1 MESTIISILIAVAI
15 VIFQGYSDKKKKE
28 RKRAETAGENYPE
41 EEKLS
46 LTSLFKEI
54 MKDEIPSFKKA
65 EYQDP
70 YESIMEESVEY
81 PVANEAVAEVVI
93 PHAPP
98 VYISEEIKEY
108 KYSESAIE
116 DEGSY
121 SLYESVVPEDIYDSK
136 EISEHSYN
144 EESARKSNLF
154 ENGFDPRL
162 FIIYSEL
169 AAPKYRD

>member
-28 RKRAETAGENYPE
+28 RKRAASAGESSVK

-46 LTSLFKEI
+46 ISSLFEEI
-54 MKDEIPSFKKA
+54 MRDEIPSFKKT

-70 YESIMEESVEY
+70 YESIMEESIEY
-81 PVANEAVAEVVI
+81 PVKKEPVAEVVV
-93 PHAPP
+93 PETPP
-98 VYISEEIKEY
+98 VYISEEVKEY

-121 SLYESVVPEDIYDSK
+121 SLYDSEVPDDIYDSK
-136 EISEHSYN
+136 EISEHSYS
-144 EESARKSNLF
+144 EESARKANLL

-162 FIIYSEL
+162 FIIYSSL
-169 AAPKYRD
+169 ATPKYLD